1 MVCCSNNSIDSVRSL
16 VRVYQCMIFVV
27 QTLAFVSVL
36 ILFFGCFFED
46 SDKTHPAELM
56 FLGILK
62 TIENNRFRSFG
73 WTEIT

>member
-1 MVCCSNNSIDSVRSL
+1 
-16 VRVYQCMIFVV
+16 MIG
-27 QTLAFVSVL
+27 LLRAFKT
-36 ILFFGCFFED
+36 E
-46 SDKTHPAELM
+46 KNTHPAELM